1 MNLRHLL
8 QHFNEMLAD
17 LYEEEE
23 VTAIFYVCIEH
34 VSGLNRMDVRMNWE
48 RILLDQEEQRYS
60 EIATAMTKGR
70 PVQHVL
76 GETTFYGFS
85 IQVSPDVL
93 IPRPE
98 TEELVDWILTT
109 LRSDFQQAPETG
121 PLRVIDF
128 GTGSGC
134 IPIAIKKHIAEAVVE
149 AVDISQTAL
158 KVAKHNALMNNA
170 EIRFIQADMCNY
182 KTEQKYDLMV
192 SNPPYIKNL
201 ERIEMHKN
209 VLEHEPHLA
218 LFVPDERPL
227 LFYEALAD
235 LAAKS
240 LNEQGY
246 LFFEINE
253 HLAQETIDMLAS
265 KSFKTIELR
274 KDMQG
279 KDRMLM
285 TRLC

>member
-23 VTAIFYVCIEH
+23 ITAIFYVCIKH
-34 VSGLNRMDVRMNWE
+34 MSGLNRMDVRVNWE
-48 RILLDQEEQRYS
+48 RILSNPDEQRYL
-60 EIATAMTKGR
+60 EIADEIKTGR
-70 PVQHVL
+70 PIQHIL

-85 IQVSPDVL
+85 IHVSPDVL

-98 TEELVDWILTT
+98 TEELVDWMLTT

-149 AVDISQTAL
+149 AVDISENAL
-158 KVAKHNALMNNA
+158 KVAKHNAMMNNA
-170 EIRFIQADMCNY
+170 EIHFIQADMRNY
-182 KTEQKYDLMV
+182 KPEQKYDLMV
-192 SNPPYIKNL
+192 SNPPYIRNL

-253 HLAQETIDMLAS
+253 HLAQETIDMLVR
-265 KSFKTIELR
+265 KSFKTVELR

-285 TRLC
+285 ARLC